1 MQPQF
6 ILATLL
12 AGFAAAQIDDG
23 PTHFCP
29 KGQGKLQT
37 GPLCIGDNNQSLG
50 PAKECPIVVC
60 NRQHFCDLIP
70 DENGC
75 MVCPPGYLLM
85 IKLK

>member
-12 AGFAAAQIDDG
+12 AGFAAAQIDNG

-37 GPLCIGDNNQSLG
+37 GPLCIGDNNLSLG
-50 PAKECPIVVC
+50 PAKECPITIC
-60 NRQHFCDLIP
+60 NRAGWCELIP

-75 MVCPPGYLLM
+75 MVCPPGC
-85 IKLK
+85 

>member
-12 AGFAAAQIDDG
+12 AGFAAAQIDNG

-37 GPLCIGDNNQSLG
+37 GPLCIGDNNLSLG
-50 PAKECPIVVC
+50 PAKECPIT
-60 NRQHFCDLIP
+60 
-70 DENGC
+70 
-75 MVCPPGYLLM
+75 
-85 IKLK
+85 